1 MHFILCFLLTTSLLA
16 QQRSA
21 NCTYKR
27 AIDCDIDI
35 LPCACSC
42 GDNRQCWYN
51 GCDDL
56 SRSPSVNVVAA
67 NDSHFVLD
75 NMALEQRRERKYYL
89 LGNSVTR
96 HYAFA
101 LHALVF
107 EHSVALTDRQT
118 EKSRCQGVLGTN
130 SCSIG
135 DNVKFFWKNT
145 LSDTIASD
153 DVLRDACAKH
163 AHTHNCLNE
172 IFRGASTNDVLIV
185 GSLLSNNSYATSRG
199 HNSWLPFHVSGPQFT
214 DAAEHA
220 DAAVVFQML
229 LDTFPGRII
238 WHSYPFLRLELD
250 GHKSPF
256 LNYCFRQLNQLTA
269 CVLARFTKQHQQQA
283 HRLHFIDLEP
293 LQKTSIE
300 KYVDLIHHPGE
311 LSNVIINL
319 LLRMLN

>member
-1 MHFILCFLLTTSLLA
+1 MFLLCFLLTTSLLA
-16 QQRSA
+16 QQQSE
-21 NCTYKR
+21 NCSIKR
-27 AIDCDIDI
+27 AIDCDVDG

-42 GDNRQCWYN
+42 GYNRQCLYN
-51 GCDDL
+51 GCDEFL
-56 SRSPSVNVVAA
+56 TSHVNIVTA

-75 NMALEQRRERKYYL
+75 IDSGALEQRRECKYYL
-89 LGNSVTR
+89 IGNSVTR

-107 EHSVALTDRQT
+107 EHSVVLTDRQT
-118 EKSRCQGVLGTN
+118 EKSRCQGILGTS

-172 IFRGASTNDVLIV
+172 IFRGASINDVLIV

-199 HNSWLPFHVSGPQFT
+199 YNSWLPFHESGPQFA

-229 LDTFPGRII
+229 VDTFPGRII

-250 GHKSPF
+250 EHI
-256 LNYCFRQLNQLTA
+256 A
-269 CVLARFTKQHQQQA
+269 VL
-283 HRLHFIDLEP
+283 E
-293 LQKTSIE
+293 
-300 KYVDLIHHPGE
+300 
-311 LSNVIINL
+311 L
-319 LLRMLN
+319 LLSSVESVDCLYACEVHKAA